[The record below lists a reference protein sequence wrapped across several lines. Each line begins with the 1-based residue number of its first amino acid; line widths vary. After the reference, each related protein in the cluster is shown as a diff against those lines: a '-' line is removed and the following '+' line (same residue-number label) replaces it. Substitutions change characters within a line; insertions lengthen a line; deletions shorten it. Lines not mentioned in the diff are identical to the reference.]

1 MLEAMLNVSFLQQQK
16 FIRFDS
22 YVPMPVVE
30 IRWRLYGKSAE
41 IRLNLGNSVI
51 FNPSNATCYNASTNT
66 KVNNAVVY
74 TGSSL
79 YVENVTS
86 DLNCEVHFI
95 RI

>member
-1 MLEAMLNVSFLQQQK
+1 MTT
-16 FIRFDS
+16 
-22 YVPMPVVE
+22 
-30 IRWRLYGKSAE
+30 YGKSAE